1 MGGVKLFFLDFLCIF
16 LQFSPVFRAFRPFS
30 LSNGSFSGIFRAK
43 TGHKNCASS
52 CARSPPRSPS
62 MMQDPRCQRTKQEH
76 DELIW
81 SIRPT
86 IHDVAALGHFLPE
99 LIRSLVGLP
108 IRKTPIG

>member
-1 MGGVKLFFLDFLCIF
+1 
-16 LQFSPVFRAFRPFS
+16 
-30 LSNGSFSGIFRAK
+30 
-43 TGHKNCASS
+43 
-52 CARSPPRSPS
+52 
-62 MMQDPRCQRTKQEH
+62 MMEDPRYQRTKQAH

-99 LIRSLVGLP
+99 LIRSLVGLS